1 MSNFEKETRTTCL
14 VPVKILL
21 DKQNFV
27 DLGFTFRVLSD
38 SDLCLATL
46 PTGWKSVADKDCWI
60 NLIDEKDRKR
70 GSYIYESNA
79 NNFIDLKTRFY
90 ISVDFD
96 PDDSTQALRYYFVR
110 DHANGRP
117 LFCAGS
123 YSSVDPLKAIK
134 FSIIAKSFL
143 KEHYPD
149 WEDPIKYWE
158 LEEDDITYDC
168 Q

>member
-14 VPVKILL
+14 VPVKMLP
-21 DKQNFV
+21 DKQNFM
-27 DLGFTFRVLSD
+27 DLGFTFRVLPN

-46 PTGWKSVADKDCWI
+46 PTDWKSVADTDFGV
-60 NLIDEKDRKR
+60 NLIDEKGRKR

-110 DHANGRP
+110 DRANGRP

-123 YSSVDPLKAIK
+123 YNSVDPLKAIK
-134 FSIIAKSFL
+134 FSNIAKNFL
-143 KEHYPD
+143 NEHYPD
-149 WEDPIKYWE
+149 WEDPMKYWN
-158 LEEDDITYDC
+158 LVEDDIKYSC
-168 Q
+168 L